1 MLNETK
7 KDLTMHARKLLK
19 PYEQYSIDELADAYC
34 DAIDNNDGALKDIYV
49 SALILR
55 FWYTID
61 KMYKANTVAPSLEH
75 EDFFWWLYEAI
86 EYACKYRGWR
96 DPNKKLN
103 AQQCINKCIE
113 TIKLQKYY
121 DLRLD
126 KRKVVNHCCSIDTPL
141 GGEGDEAGKTIG
153 DMLESEVVLD
163 DYCADDDAVY
173 LVQSYINRNK
183 IIEAILLDNIA
194 FNDVQKHYKKTIKK
208 QTEDGE
214 TIRYVEHSSE
224 FWPYR
229 LIQIVS
235 KLPDTYKSYFME
247 RYTISEEKLTAILDV
262 IDRANNQKLYR
273 YLDKTLAELRVSYAS

>member
-7 KDLTMHARKLLK
+7 KDLTAQARKLLK
-19 PYEQYSIDELADAYC
+19 PYEQYSIDELANAYC
-34 DAIDNNDGALKDIYV
+34 EAVDNNDETLKNIYI

-61 KMYKANTVAPSLEH
+61 KMYKANTVAPSLEY

-86 EYACKYRGWR
+86 EYACKYRGWK
-96 DPNKKLN
+96 DPDKKLN
-103 AQQCINKCIE
+103 AQQCINKCID

-126 KRKVVNHCCSIDTPL
+126 KRKVVNHCCSLETPL
-141 GGEGDEAGKTIG
+141 GGEGNEGKTIG
-153 DMLESEVVLD
+153 DMLESEEYVD
-163 DYCADDDAVY
+163 DHSTDDAIL

-194 FNDVQKHYKKTIKK
+194 FNDVQKHFKKTIKTK
-208 QTEDGE
+208 NETGEDFKYTE
-214 TIRYVEHSSE
+214 YSSE

-235 KLPDTYKSYFME
+235 KLPDSYKSYFMT
-247 RYTISEEKLTAILDV
+247 RYDISEEKLSTILDI

-273 YLDKTLAELRVSYAS
+273 YLDKTLAELRVTRI